1 MVWGRFE
8 PTISRV
14 AGFLAAFSASELL
27 TSLLAI
33 FEELILLAALRA
45 DSGALRACANPYFVN
60 NYHRNHIPMPNLV
73 ISKFSSSPDLWDPNC
88 PSLSKR
94 YPTCCSIWVPGVVG
108 LLGRVVADPCS
119 SAAMVPSYT
128 NGAKSKVV
136 SLLQRVLSFSIIH
149 AMCMALNTKD

>member
-1 MVWGRFE
+1 M
-8 PTISRV
+8 

-73 ISKFSSSPDLWDPNC
+73 ISVNIKIC
-88 PSLSKR
+88 M
-94 YPTCCSIWVPGVVG
+94 VG
-108 LLGRVVADPCS
+108 LVRL
-119 SAAMVPSYT
+119 
-128 NGAKSKVV
+128 
-136 SLLQRVLSFSIIH
+136 III
-149 AMCMALNTKD
+149 